1 MHSVNQLLR
10 WTNHVEILAPQKMNH
25 QSQIIQNQSKTRSPN
40 QSHTLYLT
48 QCSVKRFVALDTSIE
63 NRRQVGVA
71 NFDTTRYYQ
80 IDWASLPVVVVV
92 APSDLLFPAYWN
104 RTLKRYSSHFHWLT
118 EQVSALQAWQVWMY
132 NVHSHSHILC
142 ISHNINLVGFG
153 VVTGVLKT
161 VFWRLAFF
169 TACRKT
175 KPPKDK

>member
-1 MHSVNQLLR
+1 
-10 WTNHVEILAPQKMNH
+10 MNH

-118 EQVSALQAWQVWMY
+118 EQVSAY
-132 NVHSHSHILC
+132 RRDRYGCTTCTH
-142 ISHNINLVGFG
+142 
-153 VVTGVLKT
+153 
-161 VFWRLAFF
+161 
-169 TACRKT
+169 TAIYYASVII
-175 KPPKDK
+175 

>member
-1 MHSVNQLLR
+1 MKCKSVAIGPSRERLRTRADGCATSREHTLNPQTPRVKREPLLR
-10 WTNHVEILAPQKMNH
+10 IREKHMQSVPPRTASSVHAFSESVVTLNEPRRNSCSKKMNH

-92 APSDLLFPAYWN
+92 APSDLLFPAY
-104 RTLKRYSSHFHWLT
+104 
-118 EQVSALQAWQVWMY
+118 
-132 NVHSHSHILC
+132 
-142 ISHNINLVGFG
+142 
-153 VVTGVLKT
+153 
-161 VFWRLAFF
+161 
-169 TACRKT
+169 
-175 KPPKDK
+175 